1 MGFQVESSYFRD
13 GIAYRN
19 YSGLPMKYAR
29 QLAQA
34 LLLSTICFDLVAA
47 EQPVAAVENL
57 ANSATL
63 DTTNKTT
70 AAAEP
75 IVDQRWGIHGQMTS
89 FTQTYAAFNAPY
101 SGTNSLPGYSDSAA
115 TFDADLFIGI
125 KLWTGAEAY
134 FNPEINQGFGLAGT
148 LGIAGFP
155 SGAAY
160 KVGSA
165 EPYYRTTR
173 AFIRQSFNLGGDSIT
188 LEDQPNQLA
197 KKMTSNNIVI
207 TAGKFAV
214 VDIFD
219 TNTYAHDPRLDFAN
233 WVGVEAGAFDYA
245 ADAWGYTYGAA
256 IEWNQDWWS
265 LRGGFFDLSV
275 VPNSTQIDIGFK
287 QYQLV
292 TEFEER
298 HELWDKKGK
307 FKVLGFVNR
316 ANMGRYSD
324 AVALA
329 QQTGGSPDTG
339 LVRQMAWRP
348 GVAINFEQEITPTLG
363 VFLRASQNSGAQE
376 AYEFTDINQSVSGG
390 LSIKGNSWGRPNDT
404 LGLAGIVNGIS
415 KDAQQYFANGG
426 LGILVGDGAL
436 NYGPEQILEA
446 YYSFAATDFLTFSID
461 YQHITN
467 PGYNRDRGPVNIFGF
482 RARAYF

>member
-1 MGFQVESSYFRD
+1 
-13 GIAYRN
+13 
-19 YSGLPMKYAR
+19 MKYAR
-29 QLAQA
+29 QLA
-34 LLLSTICFDLVAA
+34 LTVLLSLTIFDSSAA
-47 EQPVAAVENL
+47 EAPTTSVENR
-57 ANSATL
+57 AGAAAQE
-63 DTTNKTT
+63 TTDSTTDKTT
-70 AAAEP
+70 PLA
-75 IVDQRWGIHGQMTS
+75 DQRFSIHGQMTS
-89 FTQTYAAFNAPY
+89 FTQSKAAFSAPY
-101 SGTNSLPGYSDSAA
+101 SGANSLPAYTDSAG
-115 TFDADLFIGI
+115 TFDAGLFIGM

-134 FNPEINQGFGLAGT
+134 FNPEIDQGFGLAGT
-148 LGIAGFP
+148 LGVAGFP
-155 SGAAY
+155 SGLAY

-173 AFIRQSFNLGGDSIT
+173 AFIRQSFNLGGESIT

-197 KKMTSNNIVI
+197 KTMTSNNIII

-219 TNTYAHDPRLDFAN
+219 TNSYAHDPRLDFAN
-233 WVGVEAGAFDYA
+233 WAGVEAGAFDYA

-265 LRGGFFDLSV
+265 LRGGFFNLSV

-298 HELWDKKGK
+298 HELWGKKGK
-307 FKVLGFVNR
+307 FKILGFVNR

-324 AVALA
+324 AVALS

-348 GVAINFEQEITPTLG
+348 GVALNFEQEITPTLG
-363 VFLRASQNSGAQE
+363 MFLRASQNSGAQE

-390 LSIKGNSWGRPNDT
+390 VSIKGNSWGRPNDT
-404 LGLAGIVNGIS
+404 LGLAGIVNALS
-415 KDAQQYFANGG
+415 TDAQQYFAAGG

-436 NYGPEQILEA
+436 NYGPERILEV
-446 YYSFAATDFLTFSID
+446 YYNFAVTDFLSLAID
-461 YQHITN
+461 YQHIGN

-482 RARAYF
+482 RAHAYF